1 MLHFLLKPYSCLVR
15 EVCFESKLILPKS
28 NSPPALEPMELCA
41 RYYVN
46 VSEESLLAISSEFI
60 LSISSSSDKVKDV
73 TIISLLLMK

>member
-1 MLHFLLKPYSCLVR
+1 MLHFLLKQCSCLVR

-41 RYYVN
+41 RYYAN
-46 VSEESLLAISSEFI
+46 VSEDSLLAISSEFI